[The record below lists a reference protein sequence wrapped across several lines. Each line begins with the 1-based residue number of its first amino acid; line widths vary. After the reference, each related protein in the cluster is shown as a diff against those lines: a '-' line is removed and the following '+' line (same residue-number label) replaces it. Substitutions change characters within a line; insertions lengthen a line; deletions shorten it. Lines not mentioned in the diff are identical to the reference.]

1 MYLFLLTDT
10 SVYDIVMPDTKV
22 TKGGESMGNKRVGI
36 EFPEDI
42 WKEARKKCI
51 DEDLSF
57 ADYIRKLVKADLD
70 DEEQK
75 KSTCS

>member
-1 MYLFLLTDT
+1 
-10 SVYDIVMPDTKV
+10 
-22 TKGGESMGNKRVGI
+22 MGNKRVGI